1 MIETWDVYV
10 AFRKAQA
17 NFNSRPYRLPKD
29 WVKHFTNMSQA
40 NQEAMF
46 LAAERFNT
54 RWSNIN
60 IDDYMTAG
68 FDLFKKTFTY
78 TKFFDVRLM
87 SLYIERDKMRKRNL
101 NISKTEIVSSAHFVI
116 EYMGG
121 RGFLKE
127 YARKRDNFES
137 IPVRHYKQGKIDQ
150 IFLTW
155 LIKEKYLILED
166 SDRTQ
171 IPYVIEKYREYI
183 SRLDELNVFIAL
195 LKQKLEQKRQ

>member
-17 NFNSRPYRLPKD
+17 NYHSRPYRLPKD
-29 WVKHFTNMSQA
+29 WVKHFTNMSEA

-46 LAAERFNT
+46 MAAERFNT

-60 IDDYMTAG
+60 MEKYLGVG
-68 FDLFKKTFTY
+68 FDLIGKGFTY
-78 TKFFDVRLM
+78 TRFFDKRVM
-87 SLYIERDKMRKRNL
+87 ALYMERDKMEKRNL
-101 NISKTEIVSSAHFVI
+101 VLNKAEIVKSGSFVVK
-116 EYMGG
+116 YMGG

-127 YARKRDNFES
+127 YARKRDNFQS
-137 IPVRHYKQGKIDQ
+137 VPIRHYIHGKIDQ
-150 IFLTW
+150 HFLTW

-171 IPYVIEKYREYI
+171 IPYIIEKYRDYAAV
-183 SRLDELNVFIAL
+183 LDEMKDFMRL
-195 LKQKLEQKRQ
+195 LKSKLEQKRQ